1 METAFARLIDRACSP
16 GIGILKRR
24 PMTRTSV
31 YALADKS
38 WHTSFRPKGTG
49 DAEWAAR
56 IRDHICTALSHSVF
70 Q

>member
-1 METAFARLIDRACSP
+1 
-16 GIGILKRR
+16 
-24 PMTRTSV
+24 MTRTSV

-49 DAEWAAR
+49 NAEWAAR